1 MLRTRRDLIY
11 VEPVSTEP
19 RRVRAPRAPAPSW
32 SSPWIL
38 LGRVL
43 LVVGPALVVLCR
55 LTERWWSGAP
65 LDDSGSSTHPIPVA
79 ASLAS
84 VALAAAWPFLLLP
97 IGSPRWSVI
106 DDGVLVAPTVLGTR
120 RVDLHELVRAGGFR
134 VLGRGGDLFVL
145 RLRDAGGHRV
155 LMTRSGRDD
164 VPEAVRSAI
173 AALHRA
179 HPEAISP
186 RLRAR
191 MRLAPVPRWPQRV
204 ARTLVTTAGF
214 LVYIG
219 AFFVVFGLLM
229 TVSGQL
235 T

>member
-1 MLRTRRDLIY
+1 
-11 VEPVSTEP
+11 
-19 RRVRAPRAPAPSW
+19 
-32 SSPWIL
+32 
-38 LGRVL
+38 VL
-43 LVVGPALVVLCR
+43 LVVGPVLVVLCR
-55 LTERWWSGAP
+55 LTESWWRSAP
-65 LDDSGSSTHPIPVA
+65 LDEGGVSTHPVPA
-79 ASLAS
+79 AAFLAS

-97 IGSPRWSVI
+97 VASPRWSVI

-120 RVDLHELVRAGGFR
+120 RVELHELVRAGGFR

-145 RLRDAGGHRV
+145 RLRDASGHRV
-155 LMTRSGRDD
+155 MLTRSGQDD
-164 VPEAVRSAI
+164 VPEAVRSAVV
-173 AALHRA
+173 ALHRA
-179 HPEAISP
+179 HPEAVSP

-191 MRLAPVPRWPQRV
+191 MRLAPVPRWPARV

-219 AFFVVFGLLM
+219 AFFVVLGLLM

>member
-1 MLRTRRDLIY
+1 M
-11 VEPVSTEP
+11 STEP

-32 SSPWIL
+32 WSPWIL

-55 LTERWWSGAP
+55 LTESWWGSAP
-65 LDDSGSSTHPIPVA
+65 LDEGGLSTHPIPGA
-79 ASLAS
+79 AFLAS

-120 RVDLHELVRAGGFR
+120 CVELHELVRAGGFR

-145 RLRDAGGHRV
+145 RLRDADGHWV
-155 LMTRSGRDD
+155 LLTRSGQDD
-164 VPEAVRSAI
+164 VPEAVRSAVL
-173 AALHRA
+173 ALHRV
-179 HPEAISP
+179 HPEAVSP

-191 MRLAPVPRWPQRV
+191 MRLAPVPPWPQRV
-204 ARTLVTTAGF
+204 ARTLVTCAGF
-214 LVYIG
+214 LAYIG
-219 AFFVVFGLLM
+219 AFFVVLGLLM